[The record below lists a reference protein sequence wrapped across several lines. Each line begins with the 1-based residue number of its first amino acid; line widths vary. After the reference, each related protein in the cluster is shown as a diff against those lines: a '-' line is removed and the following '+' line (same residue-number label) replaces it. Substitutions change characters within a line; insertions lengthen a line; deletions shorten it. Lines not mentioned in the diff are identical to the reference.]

1 MADFQRET
9 VPATRAAAAA
19 DDGQSHDDRN
29 HGTVPPAPSLPLA
42 LLEYFAIVGA
52 AHCAPAGGAGS
63 AGDGPPAAAGHP
75 DAELSPVLLD
85 RYPLQDIHSYALP
98 TKLEWFCFPAG
109 CQTIVEGAAPPQPSF
124 SSFDLVGG
132 TTGGSKVF
140 GMCLTVHER
149 RRAQSGWALLCAL
162 INKRLYEYL
171 LRIR

>member
-1 MADFQRET
+1 MAK
-9 VPATRAAAAA
+9 ATTTEITA
-19 DDGQSHDDRN
+19 
-29 HGTVPPAPSLPLA
+29 PPLPLA
-42 LLEYFAIVGA
+42 LLESNTLPLFGA

-124 SSFDLVGG
+124 SSFALVGG

-162 INKRLYEYL
+162 ITSNKRLL
-171 LRIR
+171 ITLCANAGVAS